1 VKGPAEHLPE
11 AVFLAAQ
18 VRELERLAIA
28 SGIPSYD
35 LMCRAGA
42 AALGELLRRWPGTRR
57 IVVVCGAGNNAGD
70 GYVVARLARAAG
82 LAVTAFAVTAP
93 ERLKG
98 DAQRAVADCGAAG
111 VAIESFSAAA
121 LAVAAGEVYVDALLG
136 TGVDRDVTGAFLAA
150 IDALNAVRAPV
161 FALDLPSGLDA
172 DSGRPHAAAVRAA
185 ATITF
190 LGLKQGL
197 FLGAAVDYVGELS
210 FSDLGIP
217 GELARAQAP
226 ALERLTARELDRAL
240 PRRARSAH
248 KGSNGRLLLL
258 GGGPG
263 MAGAVRLAAEAALRT
278 GAGLVYVATHPDNV
292 AAVLAG
298 RPEIICHGVR
308 AERELDVLVGLADA
322 VAVGPGL
329 GLGDW
334 ARPLWRRLLET
345 RLPLVVD
352 ADGLNLLAAEPRRR
366 EDWILTPHP
375 AEAARLLGLSS
386 ANEVQADRLAA
397 VRDLTQRYGAAVVLK
412 GAHTLVAGSSDAA
425 VAVCDRGNPG
435 MATAGTG
442 DVLTGVI
449 GALLVQTRDVAT
461 SARVGVLLHALAGD
475 SAALAGERGM
485 VASDLLPQLRQWA
498 NRT

>member
-11 AVFLAAQ
+11 FVFRVAQ

-35 LMCRAGA
+35 LMCRAGS
-42 AALGELLRRWPGTRR
+42 AALEELVRRWPGARR
-57 IVVVCGAGNNAGD
+57 IVVVGGAGNNAGD

-82 LAVTAFAVTAP
+82 LAATVFAVTAP
-93 ERLKG
+93 AQLKG
-98 DAQRAVADCGAAG
+98 DAQRAATDCTAAG

-121 LAVAAGEVYVDALLG
+121 LAAAAGDVYVDALLG
-136 TGVDRDVTGAFLAA
+136 TGVDRDVAGAFLAA
-150 IDALNAVRAPV
+150 IEALNAVPAPV

-172 DSGRPHAAAVRAA
+172 DSGRPHGAAVRAA

-197 FLGAAVDYVGELS
+197 FVGAAVDYVGELS

-217 GELARAQAP
+217 GELARAQGP

-308 AERELDVLVGLADA
+308 AERELDEPVSLADA

-334 ARPLWRRLLET
+334 GRPLWRRVLDT

-366 EDWILTPHP
+366 TAWILTPHP
-375 AEAARLLGLSS
+375 AEAARLLALTS
-386 ANEVQADRLAA
+386 ASEVQADRLAA
-397 VRDLTQRYGAAVVLK
+397 VRELTQRYGAAVVLK
-412 GAHTLVAGSSDAA
+412 GAHTLVADPSVAA

-435 MATAGTG
+435 MATAGMG

-461 SARVGVLLHALAGD
+461 SVRAGVLLHALAGD